1 MMHGGMLHVLQ
12 IFVVFTTVFI
22 HCAPRIIENIY
33 SRFSIDCYASSN
45 NHRSIQHDL
54 DDGIGKDNVI
64 LHVFLRLSGCPVYK
78 PFISKIGTARQ
89 LTRFLDLTSFDNP
102 TNPFIIQQLNY
113 METQLTEQENTRAL
127 EMLTHIEA
135 NPDIS
140 QVTLADELGVAVG
153 TINWYLKRLISK
165 GYVKVKRAQRK
176 KLRYI
181 ITPEGIALRANLT
194 VDYIKT
200 SFDLYRRVRERS
212 TRCIE
217 QLKSAG
223 FSEVN
228 ILGEGEIAE
237 VISLTCLENGVSLSL
252 SKNAPKISIDGLKLA
267 LILPE
272 GVLDPTLSHP
282 TQFGGEHG

>member
-1 MMHGGMLHVLQ
+1 ML
-12 IFVVFTTVFI
+12 
-22 HCAPRIIENIY
+22 
-33 SRFSIDCYASSN
+33 
-45 NHRSIQHDL
+45 
-54 DDGIGKDNVI
+54 
-64 LHVFLRLSGCPVYK
+64 
-78 PFISKIGTARQ
+78 
-89 LTRFLDLTSFDNP
+89 FDNR
-102 TNPFIIQQLNY
+102 TNAFIIQSLNY
-113 METQLTEQENTRAL
+113 MDTQLTEQENTRAL

-153 TINWYLKRLISK
+153 TINWYLKRLIAK

-200 SFDLYRRVRERS
+200 SFDLYRRVRER
-212 TRCIE
+212 TNLCLE
-217 QLKSAG
+217 QLKAAG
-223 FSEVN
+223 YEEVK

-237 VISLTCLENGVSLSL
+237 VIGLTCLEHSIALTEST
-252 SKNAPKISIDGLKLA
+252 NAPKISIDGLKLA

-272 GVLDPTLSHP
+272 GVPDPTLSHS

>member
-1 MMHGGMLHVLQ
+1 
-12 IFVVFTTVFI
+12 
-22 HCAPRIIENIY
+22 
-33 SRFSIDCYASSN
+33 
-45 NHRSIQHDL
+45 
-54 DDGIGKDNVI
+54 
-64 LHVFLRLSGCPVYK
+64 
-78 PFISKIGTARQ
+78 
-89 LTRFLDLTSFDNP
+89 
-102 TNPFIIQQLNY
+102 

-135 NPDIS
+135 NPDIT

-153 TINWYLKRLISK
+153 TINWHLKRLISK

-212 TRCIE
+212 SHCLE
-217 QLKSAG
+217 QLKTAG
-223 FSEVN
+223 YNEVN

-237 VISLTCLENGVSLSL
+237 VISLTCLEHGVSLTQSQ
-252 SKNAPKISIDGLKLA
+252 NAPKIRIEGIKLA

-272 GVLDPTLSHP
+272 DVPDPTSSYPIHS
-282 TQFGGEHG
+282 GGEYG

>member
-1 MMHGGMLHVLQ
+1 
-12 IFVVFTTVFI
+12 
-22 HCAPRIIENIY
+22 
-33 SRFSIDCYASSN
+33 
-45 NHRSIQHDL
+45 
-54 DDGIGKDNVI
+54 
-64 LHVFLRLSGCPVYK
+64 
-78 PFISKIGTARQ
+78 
-89 LTRFLDLTSFDNP
+89 
-102 TNPFIIQQLNY
+102 

-153 TINWYLKRLISK
+153 TINWHLKRLISK

-217 QLKSAG
+217 QLKTAG
-223 FSEVN
+223 FSEVY
-228 ILGEGEIAE
+228 ILGDGEIAE
-237 VISLTCLENGVSLSL
+237 VISLTCLESGVSLTQSRY
-252 SKNAPKISIDGLKLA
+252 APKISIDGLKLA

-272 GVLDPTLSHP
+272 GVPDSTPSHS
-282 TQFGGEHG
+282 THTGGEHG

>member
-1 MMHGGMLHVLQ
+1 
-12 IFVVFTTVFI
+12 
-22 HCAPRIIENIY
+22 
-33 SRFSIDCYASSN
+33 
-45 NHRSIQHDL
+45 
-54 DDGIGKDNVI
+54 
-64 LHVFLRLSGCPVYK
+64 
-78 PFISKIGTARQ
+78 
-89 LTRFLDLTSFDNP
+89 
-102 TNPFIIQQLNY
+102 

-153 TINWYLKRLISK
+153 TINWHLKRLISK

-212 TRCIE
+212 NRCLE
-217 QLKSAG
+217 QLKAAG
-223 FSEVN
+223 YNEVHV
-228 ILGEGEIAE
+228 LGEGEIAE
-237 VISLTCLENGVSLSL
+237 VISLTCLEQGVALTQ
-252 SKNAPKISIDGLKLA
+252 SKNSPKITIEGIKLA

-272 GVLDPTLSHP
+272 GVPDSTPSLSIYS
-282 TQFGGEHG
+282 GGEHG

>member
-1 MMHGGMLHVLQ
+1 
-12 IFVVFTTVFI
+12 
-22 HCAPRIIENIY
+22 
-33 SRFSIDCYASSN
+33 
-45 NHRSIQHDL
+45 
-54 DDGIGKDNVI
+54 
-64 LHVFLRLSGCPVYK
+64 
-78 PFISKIGTARQ
+78 
-89 LTRFLDLTSFDNP
+89 
-102 TNPFIIQQLNY
+102 
-113 METQLTEQENTRAL
+113 MEQQLTEQENIRAL

-135 NPDIS
+135 NPDIT
-140 QVTLADELGVAVG
+140 QVSLADELGVAVG

-212 TRCIE
+212 LRCLE
-217 QLKSAG
+217 QLKAAG
-223 FSEVN
+223 YNEVY

-237 VISLTCLENGVSLSL
+237 VIGLTCLEHNVALTQAET
-252 SKNAPKISIDGLKLA
+252 APKISIDGLKLA

-272 GVLDPTLSHP
+272 GVPNPTPSSF
-282 TQFGGEHG
+282 TQHGGENG

>member
-1 MMHGGMLHVLQ
+1 MCQAPVGLQ
-12 IFVVFTTVFI
+12 PHLTQF
-22 HCAPRIIENIY
+22 
-33 SRFSIDCYASSN
+33 D
-45 NHRSIQHDL
+45 
-54 DDGIGKDNVI
+54 I
-64 LHVFLRLSGCPVYK
+64 L
-78 PFISKIGTARQ
+78 
-89 LTRFLDLTSFDNP
+89 

-135 NPDIS
+135 NPDIT

-153 TINWYLKRLISK
+153 TINWHLKRLISK

-200 SFDLYRRVRERS
+200 SFDLYRNVRERS

-217 QLKSAG
+217 QLKTAG
-223 FSEVN
+223 YDEVN

-237 VISLTCLENGVSLSL
+237 VISLTCLEHGVSLTQ
-252 SKNAPKISIDGLKLA
+252 SKNVPKISIDGLKLA

-272 GVLDPTLSHP
+272 GVPDSTPSHP
-282 TQFGGEHG
+282 TYSGGEHG

>member
-1 MMHGGMLHVLQ
+1 MEQ
-12 IFVVFTTVFI
+12 
-22 HCAPRIIENIY
+22 E
-33 SRFSIDCYASSN
+33 
-45 NHRSIQHDL
+45 
-54 DDGIGKDNVI
+54 
-64 LHVFLRLSGCPVYK
+64 
-78 PFISKIGTARQ
+78 
-89 LTRFLDLTSFDNP
+89 LTSE
-102 TNPFIIQQLNY
+102 
-113 METQLTEQENTRAL
+113 ETARAL

-135 NPDIS
+135 NPDIN

-153 TINWYLKRLISK
+153 TINWHLKRLISK

-212 TRCIE
+212 TRCLE
-217 QLKSAG
+217 QLKAAG
-223 FSEVN
+223 YSEVY

-237 VISLTCLENGVSLSL
+237 VIRLTCLEHGVALTQ
-252 SKNAPKISIDGLKLA
+252 SKTAPKISVDGLKLA

-272 GVLDPTLSHP
+272 GVPDPTPSHP
-282 TQFGGEHG
+282 TLFGGEHG

>member
-1 MMHGGMLHVLQ
+1 
-12 IFVVFTTVFI
+12 
-22 HCAPRIIENIY
+22 
-33 SRFSIDCYASSN
+33 
-45 NHRSIQHDL
+45 
-54 DDGIGKDNVI
+54 
-64 LHVFLRLSGCPVYK
+64 
-78 PFISKIGTARQ
+78 
-89 LTRFLDLTSFDNP
+89 
-102 TNPFIIQQLNY
+102 

-135 NPDIS
+135 NPDIT

-212 TRCIE
+212 SRCIE
-217 QLKSAG
+217 QLKAAG
-223 FSEVN
+223 YNEVN
-228 ILGEGEIAE
+228 VLGEGEIAE
-237 VISLTCLENGVSLSL
+237 VISLTCLEHGVSLTQ

-272 GVLDPTLSHP
+272 GVPDPTPSHP

>member
-1 MMHGGMLHVLQ
+1 M
-12 IFVVFTTVFI
+12 
-22 HCAPRIIENIY
+22 
-33 SRFSIDCYASSN
+33 D
-45 NHRSIQHDL
+45 
-54 DDGIGKDNVI
+54 
-64 LHVFLRLSGCPVYK
+64 
-78 PFISKIGTARQ
+78 
-89 LTRFLDLTSFDNP
+89 
-102 TNPFIIQQLNY
+102 
-113 METQLTEQENTRAL
+113 TQLTEQENTRAL

-153 TINWYLKRLISK
+153 TINWHLKRLISK

-200 SFDLYRRVRERS
+200 SFDLYRRVRER
-212 TRCIE
+212 TNLCLE
-217 QLKSAG
+217 QLKAAG
-223 FSEVN
+223 YEEVK

-237 VISLTCLENGVSLSL
+237 VIGLTCLEHSIALTEST
-252 SKNAPKISIDGLKLA
+252 NAPKISIDGLKLA

-272 GVLDPTLSHP
+272 GVPDPTPSHS
-282 TQFGGEHG
+282 TQSGGEHG